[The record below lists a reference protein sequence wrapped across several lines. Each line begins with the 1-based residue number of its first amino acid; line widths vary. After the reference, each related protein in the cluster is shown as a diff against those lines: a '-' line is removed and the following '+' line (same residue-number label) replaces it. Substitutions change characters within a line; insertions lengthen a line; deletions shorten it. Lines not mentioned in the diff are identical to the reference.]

1 MATTTTN
8 IFGITAPNA
17 ILRRSK
23 SQNKF
28 LMGIGYP
35 LAKSRSKKVFGDI
48 KGISKVDYFSKT
60 VDKDLIV
67 GMLRQ
72 LFLTRRGERIMN
84 PTFGL
89 DLKEYV
95 FSPLDLTTFEILRA
109 DMLSQLREFV
119 PFLDVIRLNIFE
131 ANPTLADNGLVVK
144 LTVKI
149 RDINFIDPFE
159 VEVNVG

>member
-8 IFGITAPNA
+8 IFGITAPDA
-17 ILRRSK
+17 ISRRSK

-35 LAKSRSKKVFGDI
+35 LAKSRSKKVLGDI
-48 KGISKVDYFSKT
+48 KGINKVDYFSKT